1 MKWGE
6 RAHRDKREF
15 QLYLTH
21 WDPAPQ
27 LTQPASQHNYVI
39 TMLRVKPICSAILA
53 VLLAVAVSSAQTALP
68 KDSPFLPAPG
78 TAASGAGPT
87 QEGLELA
94 GVSSTAK
101 NTLVCIYDNQT
112 KRSHWIP
119 VNATVEGIKVL
130 AYDSTLDQV
139 SLSVGGQKKVLR
151 LRKATVSGVANA
163 NPGAAAAGFAT
174 PAVMPSTPGT
184 PQPPPAPGSIAQQE
198 TEARMLVS
206 DLLEIGIQ
214 QRKAYE

>member
-1 MKWGE
+1 M
-6 RAHRDKREF
+6 
-15 QLYLTH
+15 
-21 WDPAPQ
+21 P
-27 LTQPASQHNYVI
+27 
-39 TMLRVKPICSAILA
+39 RVTPLCSATIA
-53 VLLAVAVSSAQTALP
+53 VLLASTTASAQTALP

-78 TAASGAGPT
+78 SATSNDT
-87 QEGLELA
+87 SHQEGLELA

-119 VNATVEGIKVL
+119 VNATVEGIKVV
-130 AYDSTLDQV
+130 AYDATLDQV
-139 SLSVGGQKKVLR
+139 SLLVGGQQKVLR
-151 LRKATVSGVANA
+151 LRKATVSGVAIP
-163 NPGAAAAGFAT
+163 NPGATAAGFAT
-174 PAVMPSTPGT
+174 PAVQPSTPGT

-214 QRKAYE
+214 QRKAYEEAQKKTEAEKAPAKKG